1 MLHRHLNHDLST
13 PAAIDDIIE
22 RGLLPDWIRL
32 ARVVR
37 ADPQGE
43 VAATV
48 RRICDQRLQDELA
61 ARQSLAFWRHYIKA
75 AQQ

>member
-1 MLHRHLNHDLST
+1 MLHRHLTHDQPT

-43 VAATV
+43 VATTI
-48 RRICDQRLQDELA
+48 RRICEQRLQDDLTP
-61 ARQSLAFWRHYIKA
+61 RQSLAFWRNYIKA